1 MTNSTDHEQASRELC
16 RILRHDRQALAEVFS
31 SALASMPRWKL
42 LMDRE
47 RSQWGEFLQT
57 HFFVFV
63 DYLIEYFRAGDATY
77 KQLFIGEKIKAL
89 YDADADD
96 TTRQAQTE
104 AINRAERQGL
114 KTVLQAKLSPDAW
127 HLLSSEIDVI
137 HRLLGGEAKKTQR
150 VLLVGDCI
158 FLDIIPFIVGDLLE
172 SGIRLVPDY
181 ATSKNPLE
189 LRDQLRNLSDR
200 KFDLVF
206 VSPFSYDFVPA
217 YSQLVSL
224 HSGLMSGRS
233 VRTLAEQTWSETCL
247 TLDLAADLFD
257 CPIHVHNSAAIVREE
272 NAFKRILK
280 RAVTARQRVAA
291 KQRINELLRTY
302 IEQKNSESFKHL
314 FVFDEDRIAKEFG
327 EWRAGAFY
335 YRTTLQHPAVLGRI
349 LAPHY
354 TDIVF
359 ANTHLVKKKLVVCD
373 LDNTL
378 WDGVIGEGTVT
389 HHHGRQQ
396 ILKDLKSK
404 GVVLAINSK
413 NDPANVH
420 WRDATLS
427 DGDFVHAAISWD
439 PKVQGMKR
447 IQADLNLKMKDFV
460 FVDDREDE
468 LDLMRMTH
476 PEVLCLDAKD
486 PNTWTRFALWKELL
500 EDDLDMDRTLM
511 YRQREQ
517 RKAFIKEDVSSDEE
531 KAALF
536 ATLQLKLK
544 ITRAQ
549 PADLKRVAELINRT
563 NQFNLEGSRTSFK
576 EVAQWYASP
585 RHLIVTGHTADRF
598 GDMGTT
604 CVAIAQIDGEEM
616 TLLPFVLSC
625 RVFGYGVERSVLNYL
640 KTVAAKKGVRRIAG
654 RYVPT
659 PQNAPCKDFLRDN
672 GFCEQGERWVFD
684 VGTSSPADAE
694 WLQVEVAVV

>member
-1 MTNSTDHEQASRELC
+1 LC
-16 RILRHDRQALAEVFS
+16 RVLRHNREALAEVFS
-31 SALASMPRWKL
+31 SALASIPRWKL
-42 LMDRE
+42 LMDSE
-47 RSQWGEFLQT
+47 QSQWGTFLQT
-57 HFFVFV
+57 HFFAFV
-63 DYLIEYFRAGDATY
+63 DYLVEYFHTGDATY
-77 KQLFIGEKIKAL
+77 KQIFVGEKIKAL

-96 TTRQAQTE
+96 ATRQAQTE
-104 AINRAERQGL
+104 AVNRIERQGL
-114 KTVLQAKLSPDAW
+114 EAALQDKLSPDAW
-127 HLLSSEIDVI
+127 HLLSSEINAI
-137 HRLLGGEAKKTQR
+137 HRLLDSEAKHTQR

-158 FLDIIPFIVGDLLE
+158 YLDIVPFIIGDLLE
-172 SGIRLVPDY
+172 SGIRLVPYY

-189 LRDQLRNLSDR
+189 LRDQLRKKSAR

-217 YSQLVSL
+217 YSQLANW
-224 HSGLMSGRS
+224 HTWPMSGRS
-233 VRTLAEQTWSETCL
+233 VRALVEQTWHETCT

-272 NAFKRILK
+272 NAAKRML
-280 RAVTARQRVAA
+280 RLAATAHRRGAA
-291 KQRINELLRTY
+291 KQRINELLRAY
-302 IEQKNSESFKHL
+302 VEQKNDESFKHL
-314 FVFDEDRIAKEFG
+314 FVFDEDRIAQEFG
-327 EWRAGAFY
+327 VWRAGAY
-335 YRTTLQHPAVLGRI
+335 YCHTALQHPAVLGRI
-349 LAPHY
+349 LAPRY

-359 ANTHLVKKKLVVCD
+359 ANAHLVKKKLVVCD

-378 WDGVIGEGTVT
+378 WDGVIGEGAVT
-389 HHHGRQQ
+389 HHHDRQQ

-427 DGDFVHAAISWD
+427 DSDFVYAAISWD
-439 PKVQGMKR
+439 LKVQGMKH

-460 FVDDREDE
+460 FIDDHEDE
-468 LDLMRMTH
+468 LELMRMMH
-476 PEVLCLDAKD
+476 PEVLCLDATD
-486 PNTWTRFALWKELL
+486 PNTWARIALWKEFL
-500 EDDLDMDRTLM
+500 EDDLEMDRTLM
-511 YRQREQ
+511 YRQREE
-517 RKAFIKEDVSSDEE
+517 RKAFIKEDASNDEE
-531 KAALF
+531 KATLF
-536 ATLQLKLK
+536 AALQLKLK

-576 EVAQWYASP
+576 EVAQWHASP
-585 RHLIVTGHTADRF
+585 RHVIVTARTADRF

-604 CVAIAQIDGEEM
+604 CVAVSRIDGKDM

-640 KTVAAKKGVRRIAG
+640 KTVAADKGVRRIVG
-654 RYVPT
+654 RYVST
-659 PQNAPCKDFLRDN
+659 PQNAPCRNFLPDN
-672 GFCEQGERWVFD
+672 GFREEREQWVFN
-684 VGTSSPADAE
+684 VGTPSPADAE